1 MVATATLRRLRLKI
15 RHFGRQT
22 GEDSERIV
30 SPQQLVFYRDNWY
43 VDTWCHLRNGIRSF
57 SIDAIRYAEL
67 VDEKAKDVP
76 KSQLKEVLESGYGI
90 FSGSNVTWAKLRF
103 TPERARWVSV
113 ERWHPDQK
121 SSFDEEGFYLLD
133 IPYSDDRELIMDML
147 KYGSSVEVVA
157 PAALK
162 NKVVQEIKMMLS
174 GYGK

>member
-1 MVATATLRRLRLKI
+1 M
-15 RHFGRQT
+15 
-22 GEDSERIV
+22 
-30 SPQQLVFYRDNWY
+30 
-43 VDTWCHLRNGIRSF
+43 
-57 SIDAIRYAEL
+57 
-67 VDEKAKDVP
+67 
-76 KSQLKEVLESGYGI
+76 
-90 FSGSNVTWAKLRF
+90 
-103 TPERARWVSV
+103 VSV

-133 IPYSDDRELIMDML
+133 IPYSDDRELIMDIL

>member
-1 MVATATLRRLRLKI
+1 MP
-15 RHFGRQT
+15 
-22 GEDSERIV
+22 
-30 SPQQLVFYRDNWY
+30 PQQLVFYRDNWY

-57 SIDAIRYAEL
+57 SIDAIRCAEL
-67 VDEKAKDVP
+67 VDEKGEGR
-76 KSQLKEVLESGYGI
+76 SEVTTQGVLGEWVWDI
-90 FSGSNVTWAKLRF
+90 FCSNVTWAKLRF

-133 IPYSDDRELIMDML
+133 IPYSDDRELIMDIL